1 VSRTA
6 ILDLLTTYW
15 VTNTGAPS
23 ARLYYQ
29 TAAAGRMALLPRV
42 ETPTAIADFPAEL
55 NRVARRAAE
64 RQYNIVRWTE
74 MERGGHFPAWEQPA
88 AFVRDVRAS
97 FGSAKT
103 A

>member
-1 VSRTA
+1 VPLRADAPERIATVSRTA
-6 ILDLLTTYW
+6 ILDLPTTYW

-23 ARLYYQ
+23 ARLYC
-29 TAAAGRMALLPRV
+29 
-42 ETPTAIADFPAEL
+42 
-55 NRVARRAAE
+55 
-64 RQYNIVRWTE
+64 
-74 MERGGHFPAWEQPA
+74 GHFPAWEQPA